1 MGSYADI
8 YFDDFTEGRVFESG
22 GMTLSETQILDF
34 ALSWDP
40 QPFHI
45 DIPAAEAGPFGG
57 LISSGF
63 HTLVAAFR
71 LMHATGYLDAA
82 SMGSPGMDELRWLM
96 PVRPGDTL
104 RVTAEVIEQRASKSK
119 PGQGMAR
126 VQYTVLNQNSDA
138 VMTFIGI
145 HILRNRP

>member
-1 MGSYADI
+1 MGAYADV
-8 YFDDFTEGRVFESG
+8 YFEDFTEGRVFESG
-22 GMTLSETQILDF
+22 GMTLTETQILDF
-34 ALSWDP
+34 ALTWDP

-82 SMGSPGMDELRWLM
+82 SMGSPGLDELRWLL
-96 PVRPGDTL
+96 PVRPNDTL
-104 RVTAEVIEQRASKSK
+104 RVRGEVLEQRRSSSK
-119 PGQGMAR
+119 PDRGTAR
-126 VQYTVLNQNSDA
+126 IQYTIVNQDDAA

-145 HILRNRP
+145 HILRARP

>member
-1 MGSYADI
+1 MASYADL
-8 YFDDFTEGRVFESG
+8 YFEEFTEGRVFESG

-34 ALSWDP
+34 ALAWDP

-63 HTLVAAFR
+63 HTLVVAFR
-71 LMHATGYLDAA
+71 LIHATGYIDAA
-82 SMGSPGMDELRWLM
+82 SMGSPGLDELRWLM

-104 RVTAEVIEQRASKSK
+104 RVTGEVMEQRPSSSK
-119 PGQGMAR
+119 PDRGTAR
-126 VQYTVLNQNSDA
+126 IQYTILNQDGAA

-145 HILRNRP
+145 HILRKRP